1 LPSATVHHHNYV
13 GRCVAAFLPSEG
25 ADISASLPQEPNSF
39 VGRERELAELCKLVG
54 ETRMLTL
61 TGPGG
66 IGKTRLALRTLTTM
80 AAEFPD
86 GACYVDLADLTNP
99 DLVTARVASAAGVAE
114 ESGRPLLDTLAD
126 ALRLRRLLLALD
138 NCEHLLDACARL
150 SQRLLASSA
159 ELRLLATSREP
170 LRLAGETVWLVP
182 PLPVTATGTSPGDA
196 VQLFSERALAAA
208 PGFALTPENA
218 GAVAELCGS
227 LDGIPLAIEL
237 AAARVRTLTV
247 DQIRM
252 RAADRL
258 GLLTLGDRSAPP
270 RQRTLRAAIDW
281 SHDLLSQREQVLLR
295 RLSYFAGWSVEM
307 AERVCADELVPTGS
321 VLDTLGALLDKSLVI
336 REPAV
341 LGEAR
346 FRMLDTIR
354 EYAADRLAAA
364 GEAAA
369 VAGRLRDYVLA
380 VAERNFA
387 VGMALV
393 PAPWQDRV
401 DVFRRYD
408 VDAHNVWLVLSQCLA
423 DGDVGAGLRICT
435 AIRPCM
441 LVRGEFA
448 MGCEWVD
455 AFLASDE
462 AAGVPPGIRGPALI
476 GRAQLTL
483 SNDPAAAEPAAR
495 AGVDLCRDAGDDF
508 WTAAGLNL
516 LSEIAVHTGRPDQA
530 EEFGREAAWIAEAAG
545 DRWNEGWALG
555 IRAAVA
561 GLRGRMREAAEL
573 ASASVDVMRAI
584 DHRWGVARAQ
594 LGLGDLARVRG
605 DFADARQQYMEAL
618 AYLREINARPEI
630 ARCLSGLGRVA
641 TEAGATTLAREHLTE
656 SLRLSRDTGTR
667 IGVARGLESFAAL
680 AVREDE
686 PERAVLLAAAAT
698 ALRET
703 AGLPPLSGAR
713 TERYLAPARRL
724 GDAAVAELWARGLE
738 LSPAAAIAV
747 ALEPPAP
754 PAAPGES
761 AAAALAATATA
772 SLPSVL
778 TPRELQIAKL
788 VADGRSNKGIGAE
801 LVISPATVARHI
813 ANIMAKLGFRSR
825 AQIAVWIADRRLPVL
840 RLLGAGLFHGQLRRR
855 VGLEPLV
862 RNRLAA
868 EHRTPVRTRIEPRQ
882 RPVDRVEPVLQFLG
896 DGLVVALLRERL
908 RLVPEVT
915 GNVVVRLEA
924 GLGLLLGTPQQRSDL
939 VPFLDQQLSRP
950 ALIHARTLPSAA
962 GPYRFAL
969 VMRLT
974 VLVQAPDVRPDA
986 GRSRRR

>member
-1 LPSATVHHHNYV
+1 V
-13 GRCVAAFLPSEG
+13 
-25 ADISASLPQEPNSF
+25 DISTSLPQEPNSF
-39 VGRERELAELCKLVG
+39 VGRERELDELGKLAG
-54 ETRMLTL
+54 GTRMLTL

-66 IGKTRLALRTLTTM
+66 IGKTRLALRTL
-80 AAEFPD
+80 AAIAGEFPD
-86 GACYVDLADLTNP
+86 GVCYVDLADLTNP
-99 DLVTARVASAAGVAE
+99 DLVVSRVASAAGVAE
-114 ESGRPLLDTLAD
+114 ENGRPLADTLAD

-170 LRLAGETVWLVP
+170 LRVAGEAVWPVP
-182 PLPVTATGTSPGDA
+182 PLPVAASGPSPGDA
-196 VQLFSERALAAA
+196 VQLFSERAVAAA

-218 GAVAELCGS
+218 GAVAELCRS

-247 DQIRM
+247 EQIRM
-252 RAADRL
+252 RVADRF
-258 GLLTLGDRSAPP
+258 GLLTLGDRAAPP
-270 RQRTLRAAIDW
+270 RQRTLRATIDW

-295 RLSYFAGWSVEM
+295 RLSHFAGWSVEM
-307 AERVCADELVPTGS
+307 AECVCADEQVPAGS

-336 REPAV
+336 REPEV
-341 LGEAR
+341 LGQAR

-354 EYAADRLAAA
+354 EYAADRLTAA

-369 VAGRLRDYVLA
+369 VARRLRDYVLA
-380 VAERNFA
+380 EAERNFA

-408 VDAHNVWLVLSQCLA
+408 VDARNVWLVLSQCLA
-423 DGDVGAGLRICT
+423 DGDIGTGLRICT

-441 LVRGEFA
+441 IVRGEFA

-455 AFLASDE
+455 AFLASD
-462 AAGVPPGIRGPALI
+462 ASAGVDPGIRGPALI

-483 SNDPAAAEPAAR
+483 PSDPAAAAPAAR
-495 AGVDLCRDAGDDF
+495 AGLDLCRAAQDDF

-573 ASASVDVMRAI
+573 ATASLEIMRAI

-594 LGLGDLARVRG
+594 LGLGDVARVRG
-605 DFADARQQYMEAL
+605 DLADARQRYAEAL
-618 AYLREINARPEI
+618 EYLREVDARPEI

-641 TEAGATTLAREHLTE
+641 TAAGATTVAREHLTE
-656 SLRLSRDTGTR
+656 SLRLSRDIGAR
-667 IGVARGLESFAAL
+667 IGMARGLESFAAL
-680 AVREDE
+680 AVREGD

-698 ALRET
+698 ALRDA

-713 TERYLAPARRL
+713 AGRYLAAARRL
-724 GDAAVAELWARGLE
+724 GDSAVAGLWARGLE
-738 LSPAAAIAV
+738 LSPAEAIAV
-747 ALEPPAP
+747 ALEPPAAPAEAAGAPCAP
-754 PAAPGES
+754 PAP
-761 AAAALAATATA
+761 
-772 SLPSVL
+772 PSVL
-778 TPRELQIAKL
+778 TPRELEVARL
-788 VADGRSNKGIGAE
+788 VADGHSNKAIGAE

-813 ANIMAKLGFRSR
+813 ANIMDKLGFRSR
-825 AQIAVWIADRRLPVL
+825 AQIAVWIAERRLPLPVPL
-840 RLLGAGLFHGQLRRR
+840 GLLGAGLFHGQLRRR

-862 RNRLAA
+862 RDRLAA
-868 EHRTPVRTRIEPRQ
+868 ERRTPVRARLEPRQ
-882 RPVDRVEPVLQFLG
+882 RPVDRVEPVPQVRG
-896 DGLVVALLRERL
+896 DSLVVGLLRERK
-908 RLVPEVT
+908 RLVPVVT
-915 GNVVVRLEA
+915 RNVVVRLEA
-924 GLGLLLGTPQQRSDL
+924 CLGRLLGAPQQRGNLISL
-939 VPFLDQQLSRP
+939 LDEQLSRP
-950 ALIHARTLPSAA
+950 ALIHARTLPLAA
-962 GPYRFAL
+962 GPYPR
-969 VMRLT
+969 
-974 VLVQAPDVRPDA
+974 
-986 GRSRRR
+986 RSRDEAFRTGKPAPAASGAMPQHRRPATVP

>member
-1 LPSATVHHHNYV
+1 
-13 GRCVAAFLPSEG
+13 
-25 ADISASLPQEPNSF
+25 
-39 VGRERELAELCKLVG
+39 
-54 ETRMLTL
+54 M
-61 TGPGG
+61 
-66 IGKTRLALRTLTTM
+66 M

-99 DLVTARVASAAGVAE
+99 DLVAARVASAAGVAE

-126 ALRLRRLLLALD
+126 ALRLRRLLLSLD

-170 LRLAGETVWLVP
+170 LRVAGETVWPVP

-218 GAVAELCGS
+218 GAVAELCRS

-252 RAADRL
+252 RVADRF
-258 GLLTLGDRSAPP
+258 GLLTLGERTAPP

-307 AERVCADELVPTGS
+307 AEWVCADELMPAGS
-321 VLDTLGALLDKSLVI
+321 LLDTLGALLDKSLVI

-341 LGEAR
+341 LGQAR

-369 VAGRLRDYVLA
+369 IASRLRDYVLA
-380 VAERNFA
+380 EAERNFA

-423 DGDVGAGLRICT
+423 DGDVGTGLRICT

-448 MGCEWVD
+448 MGCAWVD
-455 AFLASDE
+455 AFLARDE

-483 SNDPAAAEPAAR
+483 SNDPAAAEPAAL
-495 AGVDLCRDAGDDF
+495 AGLDLCRDAGDDF

-545 DRWNEGWALG
+545 DGWNEGWALG

-605 DFADARQQYMEAL
+605 DFADARQRYMEAL

-713 TERYLAPARRL
+713 AERYLAPARRL
-724 GDAAVAELWARGLE
+724 GDAAIAELWARGLE
-738 LSPAAAIAV
+738 LPPAAAIAV
-747 ALEPPAP
+747 ALEPPAAP
-754 PAAPGES
+754 TAPAES
-761 AAAALAATATA
+761 AAAAAAAALAATATTTATA
-772 SLPSVL
+772 SPPGAL

-825 AQIAVWIADRRLPVL
+825 AQIAAWIADRRLPVL
-840 RLLGAGLFHGQLRRR
+840 RLLGAGLFDGQLRRR

-868 EHRTPVRTRIEPRQ
+868 ERRTPVRARLEPRQ

-896 DGLVVALLRERL
+896 DGLVVALLRERQP
-908 RLVPEVT
+908 LVPEVT

-924 GLGLLLGTPQQRSDL
+924 DLGRLLGTPQQRSDL
-939 VPFLDQQLSRP
+939 VPFLYQQLSRP
-950 ALIHARTLPSAA
+950 ALIHARTLPLAA
-962 GPYRFAL
+962 GPYRFAF
-969 VMRLT
+969 VMRL
-974 VLVQAPDVRPDA
+974 LLA
-986 GRSRRR
+986 G

>member
-1 LPSATVHHHNYV
+1 
-13 GRCVAAFLPSEG
+13 
-25 ADISASLPQEPNSF
+25 
-39 VGRERELAELCKLVG
+39 
-54 ETRMLTL
+54 MLTL

-126 ALRLRRLLLALD
+126 ALRLRRLVLALD

-170 LRLAGETVWLVP
+170 LRVAGETVWLVP

-218 GAVAELCGS
+218 GAIAELCCS
-227 LDGIPLAIEL
+227 LEGIPLAIEL
-237 AAARVRTLTV
+237 AAARLRTLTV

-252 RAADRL
+252 RVADRF
-258 GLLTLGDRSAPP
+258 GLLTLGDRTAPP

-307 AERVCADELVPTGS
+307 AEQVCADEQVPAGS
-321 VLDTLGALLDKSLVI
+321 VLDTLGALLDKSLLI

-341 LGEAR
+341 LGQAR

-369 VAGRLRDYVLA
+369 IASRLRDYVLA
-380 VAERNFA
+380 EAERNFA

-423 DGDVGAGLRICT
+423 DGDVGTGLRICT

-448 MGCEWVD
+448 MGCAWVD

-545 DRWNEGWALG
+545 DGWNEGWALG

-686 PERAVLLAAAAT
+686 PERAVLLTAAAT

-713 TERYLAPARRL
+713 AERYLAPARRL

-738 LSPAAAIAV
+738 LSPSEAIAV
-747 ALEPPAP
+747 ALEPPAAP
-754 PAAPGES
+754 ATPAESRAAP
-761 AAAALAATATA
+761 LAATAA
-772 SLPSVL
+772 SAASPPSPL
-778 TPRELQIAKL
+778 TPRELQIAKM

-868 EHRTPVRTRIEPRQ
+868 EHRTPVRARIEPRQ

-896 DGLVVALLRERL
+896 DGLVVALLRERQP
-908 RLVPEVT
+908 LVPEVT

-950 ALIHARTLPSAA
+950 ALIHARTLPFAA
-962 GPYRFAL
+962 GRTFAF
-969 VMRLT
+969 RAT
-974 VLVQAPDVRPDA
+974 YCPRRPDVRPDA
-986 GRSRRR
+986 GRPGVDDVEHSKAGSGGTKPSISCRIGCTTGCSRCSVKASWSSLDSQTST

>member
-1 LPSATVHHHNYV
+1 MSPHLPGQIGPRQAPRCLTGSRLNLPSATVHHHNCV
-13 GRCVAAFLPSEG
+13 GICVDPFLPSEVT
-25 ADISASLPQEPNSF
+25 DISASLPQEPNSF
-39 VGRERELAELCKLVG
+39 VGREQELAELCKLVG

-99 DLVTARVASAAGVAE
+99 DLVAARVASAAGVAE
-114 ESGRPLLDTLAD
+114 ESGRLLLDTLAD
-126 ALRLRRLLLALD
+126 ALRLRRLLLVLD

-170 LRLAGETVWLVP
+170 LRVAGETVWLVP
-182 PLPVTATGTSPGDA
+182 PRPVTATGTSPGDA

-218 GAVAELCGS
+218 GAVAELCCS

-252 RAADRL
+252 RVADRF

-270 RQRTLRAAIDW
+270 RQWTLRAAIDW

-307 AERVCADELVPTGS
+307 AERVCADELVPAGS

-336 REPAV
+336 REAAV

-369 VAGRLRDYVLA
+369 IAGRLRDYVLA

-423 DGDVGAGLRICT
+423 DGDVGTGLRICT

-483 SNDPAAAEPAAR
+483 PNDPAAAEPAAR

-530 EEFGREAAWIAEAAG
+530 EEFGREAAGIAEAAG
-545 DRWNEGWALG
+545 DGWNEGWALG

-605 DFADARQQYMEAL
+605 DFADARQRYMEAL

-713 TERYLAPARRL
+713 T
-724 GDAAVAELWARGLE
+724 
-738 LSPAAAIAV
+738 
-747 ALEPPAP
+747 
-754 PAAPGES
+754 
-761 AAAALAATATA
+761 
-772 SLPSVL
+772 
-778 TPRELQIAKL
+778 
-788 VADGRSNKGIGAE
+788 
-801 LVISPATVARHI
+801 
-813 ANIMAKLGFRSR
+813 
-825 AQIAVWIADRRLPVL
+825 
-840 RLLGAGLFHGQLRRR
+840 
-855 VGLEPLV
+855 
-862 RNRLAA
+862 
-868 EHRTPVRTRIEPRQ
+868 
-882 RPVDRVEPVLQFLG
+882 
-896 DGLVVALLRERL
+896 
-908 RLVPEVT
+908 
-915 GNVVVRLEA
+915 
-924 GLGLLLGTPQQRSDL
+924 
-939 VPFLDQQLSRP
+939 
-950 ALIHARTLPSAA
+950 
-962 GPYRFAL
+962 
-969 VMRLT
+969 
-974 VLVQAPDVRPDA
+974 
-986 GRSRRR
+986 

>member
-1 LPSATVHHHNYV
+1 
-13 GRCVAAFLPSEG
+13 
-25 ADISASLPQEPNSF
+25 
-39 VGRERELAELCKLVG
+39 
-54 ETRMLTL
+54 MLTL

-99 DLVTARVASAAGVAE
+99 DLVAARVASAAGVAE

-170 LRLAGETVWLVP
+170 LRVAGETVWPVP

-218 GAVAELCGS
+218 GAVAELCRS

-252 RAADRL
+252 RVADRF
-258 GLLTLGDRSAPP
+258 GLLTLGDRTAPP

-307 AERVCADELVPTGS
+307 AERVCADELVPAGS
-321 VLDTLGALLDKSLVI
+321 LLDTLGALLDKSLVI

-341 LGEAR
+341 LGQAR

-364 GEAAA
+364 GEVAAIA
-369 VAGRLRDYVLA
+369 SRLRDYVLA
-380 VAERNFA
+380 EAERNFA

-393 PAPWQDRV
+393 SAPWQDRV

-423 DGDVGAGLRICT
+423 DGDVGTGLRICT
-435 AIRPCM
+435 AVRPCM

-448 MGCEWVD
+448 MGCAWVD

-483 SNDPAAAEPAAR
+483 PNDPAAAEPAAR

-545 DRWNEGWALG
+545 DGWNEGWALG

-573 ASASVDVMRAI
+573 ASASIDVMRAI

-605 DFADARQQYMEAL
+605 DFADARQRYMEAL

-713 TERYLAPARRL
+713 AERYLAPARRL

-738 LSPAAAIAV
+738 LSPAAAITL
-747 ALEPPAP
+747 ALEPS
-754 PAAPGES
+754 AAPATAAAS
-761 AAAALAATATA
+761 AAAASVAAALAATATA
-772 SLPSVL
+772 SPPSAL

-825 AQIAVWIADRRLPVL
+825 AQIAVWIAEGRLPVL

-855 VGLEPLV
+855 VGFEPLV
-862 RNRLAA
+862 RDRLAA
-868 EHRTPVRTRIEPRQ
+868 EHRTPVCARLEPRQ

-896 DGLVVALLRERL
+896 DGLVVALLRERQP
-908 RLVPEVT
+908 LVPEVT

-924 GLGLLLGTPQQRSDL
+924 DLGRLLGAPQQRSDL

-950 ALIHARTLPSAA
+950 ALIHARTLPLAA
-962 GPYRFAL
+962 GPYRSACSS
-969 VMRLT
+969 
-974 VLVQAPDVRPDA
+974 QAKNECNRC
-986 GRSRRR
+986 R

>member
-1 LPSATVHHHNYV
+1 
-13 GRCVAAFLPSEG
+13 
-25 ADISASLPQEPNSF
+25 
-39 VGRERELAELCKLVG
+39 
-54 ETRMLTL
+54 MLTL

-99 DLVTARVASAAGVAE
+99 DLVAARVASAAGVAE

-170 LRLAGETVWLVP
+170 LRVAGETVWPVP

-218 GAVAELCGS
+218 GAVAELCRS

-237 AAARVRTLTV
+237 AAARLRTLTV

-252 RAADRL
+252 RVADRF
-258 GLLTLGDRSAPP
+258 GLLTLGDRTAPP

-307 AERVCADELVPTGS
+307 AEQVCADELVPAGS

-341 LGEAR
+341 LGQAR

-369 VAGRLRDYVLA
+369 IARRLRDYVLA
-380 VAERNFA
+380 EAERNFA

-423 DGDVGAGLRICT
+423 DGDVGTGLRICT

-462 AAGVPPGIRGPALI
+462 AAGVSPGIRGPALI

-483 SNDPAAAEPAAR
+483 SNDPAAAEPAAL
-495 AGVDLCRDAGDDF
+495 AGLDLCRDAGDDF

-545 DRWNEGWALG
+545 DGWNEGWALG

-605 DFADARQQYMEAL
+605 DFADARLRYMEAL

-641 TEAGATTLAREHLTE
+641 TEAGATALAREHLTE

-713 TERYLAPARRL
+713 AERYLAPARRL

-738 LSPAAAIAV
+738 LSTAAAIAV
-747 ALEPPAP
+747 ALEPPAA
-754 PAAPGES
+754 PATPAES

-772 SLPSVL
+772 SPPSAL

-840 RLLGAGLFHGQLRRR
+840 SLLGAGLFHGQLRRR

-868 EHRTPVRTRIEPRQ
+868 EHRTPVGARLEPRQ

-896 DGLVVALLRERL
+896 DRLVVALLRQRQ

-924 GLGLLLGTPQQRSDL
+924 DLGLLLGTPQQRGDL

-962 GPYRFAL
+962 GPYRFAF

-974 VLVQAPDVRPDA
+974 VLVQAPAPDVRPDA

>member
-1 LPSATVHHHNYV
+1 
-13 GRCVAAFLPSEG
+13 
-25 ADISASLPQEPNSF
+25 
-39 VGRERELAELCKLVG
+39 
-54 ETRMLTL
+54 MLTL

-99 DLVTARVASAAGVAE
+99 DLVAARVASAAGVAE

-170 LRLAGETVWLVP
+170 LRVAGETVWLVP
-182 PLPVTATGTSPGDA
+182 PLPVTATCTSPGDA

-218 GAVAELCGS
+218 GAVAELCRS

-237 AAARVRTLTV
+237 AAARARTLTV

-252 RAADRL
+252 RVADRF

-307 AERVCADELVPTGS
+307 AERVCADELVPAGS

-369 VAGRLRDYVLA
+369 IAGRLRDYVLA

-408 VDAHNVWLVLSQCLA
+408 VDSHNVWLVLSQCLA
-423 DGDVGAGLRICT
+423 DGDVGPGLRICT

-455 AFLASDE
+455 AFLARDE

-545 DRWNEGWALG
+545 DGWNEGWALG

-605 DFADARQQYMEAL
+605 DFADARQRYMEAL

-713 TERYLAPARRL
+713 AERYLAPARRL

-747 ALEPPAP
+747 ALEPPAG

-761 AAAALAATATA
+761 AAAALAATAMA
-772 SLPSVL
+772 SPPSAL

-788 VADGRSNKGIGAE
+788 VADGRSNKGIAAE

-840 RLLGAGLFHGQLRRR
+840 SLLGAGLVHGQLRRR
-855 VGLEPLV
+855 IGLEPLTG
-862 RNRLAA
+862 NRLAA

-896 DGLVVALLRERL
+896 DGLVVALLRERQ

-924 GLGLLLGTPQQRSDL
+924 SLGLLLGTPQQRSDL

-962 GPYRFAL
+962 GPYRSAL

-974 VLVQAPDVRPDA
+974 VLVQAPAPDVRPDA

>member
-1 LPSATVHHHNYV
+1 LPSAAVHHQNYV
-13 GRCVAAFLPSEG
+13 AICVDALLSSEVP
-25 ADISASLPQEPNSF
+25 DISLSLPQEPNSF
-39 VGRERELAELCKLVG
+39 VGRERELDELGKLVG
-54 ETRMLTL
+54 GTRMLTL

-66 IGKTRLALRTLTTM
+66 IGKTRLALRTLAM
-80 AAEFPD
+80 VAGEFPD
-86 GACYVDLADLTNP
+86 GVCYVDLADLTNP
-99 DLVTARVASAAGVAE
+99 DLVVARVASAAGVAE
-114 ESGRPLLDTLAD
+114 ENGRPLPDTLAD

-150 SQRLLASSA
+150 SQRLLANSA

-170 LRLAGETVWLVP
+170 LRVAGETVWPVP
-182 PLPVTATGTSPGDA
+182 PLPVTAIGTSPGDA
-196 VQLFSERALAAA
+196 VRLFSERALAASQA
-208 PGFALTPENA
+208 FALTPENA
-218 GAVAELCGS
+218 DAVAELCRS

-252 RAADRL
+252 RVADRF
-258 GLLTLGDRSAPP
+258 GLLTLGDRAAPP

-281 SHDLLSQREQVLLR
+281 SHDLLTQQEQVLLR
-295 RLSYFAGWSVEM
+295 RLSLFAGWSVEM
-307 AERVCADELVPTGS
+307 AEYVCADDQVPAGS
-321 VLDTLGALLDKSLVI
+321 VLDTLGALLDKSLVV
-336 REPAV
+336 RERAV
-341 LGEAR
+341 LGQAR

-364 GEAAA
+364 GEAAPIA
-369 VAGRLRDYVLA
+369 RRLRDYVLA
-380 VAERNFA
+380 EAERNFA
-387 VGMALV
+387 VGMALI

-408 VDAHNVWLVLSQCLA
+408 VDARNVWLVLSQCLA
-423 DGDVGAGLRICT
+423 DGDVETGLRICT

-455 AFLASDE
+455 AFLAIDE
-462 AAGVPPGIRGPALI
+462 AAGADPGIRGPALI
-476 GRAQLTL
+476 GRAQLML
-483 SNDPAAAEPAAR
+483 PNDPAAAEPAAR
-495 AGVDLCRDAGDDF
+495 AGLDLCRDAGDDF

-605 DFADARQQYMEAL
+605 DFADARQRYMEAL

-641 TEAGATTLAREHLTE
+641 TEAGAVALAREHLTE
-656 SLRLSRDTGTR
+656 SLRLSRDIGTR

-680 AVREDE
+680 AIREGE

-703 AGLPPLSGAR
+703 AGLPGLAGAR
-713 TERYLAPARRL
+713 AERYLAPARRL

-738 LSPAAAIAV
+738 MSPAAAIDV
-747 ALEPPAP
+747 ALEATAAQAAP
-754 PAAPGES
+754 PKP
-761 AAAALAATATA
+761 AAA
-772 SLPSVL
+772 SPSVL
-778 TPRELQIAKL
+778 TPRELQIAEL
-788 VADGRSNKGIGAE
+788 VADGHSNKAIGAE

-813 ANIMAKLGFRSR
+813 ANIMGKLGFRSR
-825 AQIAVWIADRRLPVL
+825 TQIAVWIADRRLPVL
-840 RLLGAGLFHGQLRRR
+840 SLLGAGLFHGQLRRR
-855 VGLEPLV
+855 VGLEPLA

-868 EHRTPVRTRIEPRQ
+868 EHRTPVRARLEPCQ
-882 RPVDRVEPVLQFLG
+882 RPVDRVEPVLQFLR
-896 DGLVVALLRERL
+896 DGLVVALLRQRL
-908 RLVPEVT
+908 RLVTVVA

-924 GLGLLLGTPQQRSDL
+924 GLGLLLGTPQQGSDL
-939 VPFLDQQLSRP
+939 VPLLD
-950 ALIHARTLPSAA
+950 
-962 GPYRFAL
+962 
-969 VMRLT
+969 
-974 VLVQAPDVRPDA
+974 
-986 GRSRRR
+986 